1 MRREATGDSKR
12 VQFFGFALWAMLFAL
27 YETAHAQQ
35 PKRIPRIG
43 YLTGNAPTI
52 TNPDINADAFR
63 QALRDLGYIE
73 GKNILIEYRYADGK
87 PDRLPILV
95 AELAQLKVDVLIS
108 GFFPVILAA
117 RQATTTIPVVVVT
130 AQDLV
135 ATGLV
140 NSLARPGGNITG
152 LTLLTRELSGKRL
165 EFLKEVVPKL
175 SRVGVLDDA
184 DAPVQTKAF

>member
-117 RQATTTIPVVVVT
+117 RQATR
-130 AQDLV
+130 
-135 ATGLV
+135 
-140 NSLARPGGNITG
+140 S
-152 LTLLTRELSGKRL
+152 KR
-165 EFLKEVVPKL
+165 KRHKRWP
-175 SRVGVLDDA
+175 DHWA
-184 DAPVQTKAF
+184 